1 MVTMFGCPRSKNTH
15 IEKKKSKC
23 DYILDSCPTDEQV
36 AAILAR
42 VKDKG
47 IEKKG
52 LLTMQE
58 FEDILHQVL

>member
-1 MVTMFGCPRSKNTH
+1 MGLTA
-15 IEKKKSKC
+15 
-23 DYILDSCPTDEQV
+23 TDEQV